1 MARIKYQPSTRVKP
15 FNPIQLSKEGI
26 TQMRRDSDRKI
37 RGMEQNFQAEKEQQA
52 RDRAAMQ
59 ENAALEQDRIKRD
72 REIEIE
78 NLKNE
83 QTALSQQANIDR
95 QQAKF
100 DSEASNAIFESISS
114 LSQTA
119 ASFIEE
125 AKVAK
130 LKEDTKKAQG
140 QNLGKERESLDQY
153 YNNLNSI
160 KKGTVAFDADVTE
173 NAVLSGEER
182 WQTTL
187 GHLSNPGR
195 NFNVN
200 QINANTL
207 IKDQGIAIFAKA
219 FNGTDRIYTD
229 SAGNKF
235 SGVEAYNDPIRNRI
249 VTDTEHKN
257 FVEKLGL
264 DYAAEGYLSSS
275 SAELEKVKDA
285 LAKSSVERS
294 LKKSLEIGE
303 SKLKILRSGTAEN
316 IAEAWDFES
325 VLKDMGSAWEST
337 HKMTA
342 DPTNSIEMLSEAQAR
357 IMGVPMKEYNK
368 NPEKY
373 SILNENHLRYAQTKL
388 QLAKRNENI
397 RKANEANLKFRK
409 AQYNEYF
416 FVHKDSITA
425 AVKDNPILAERTLL
439 DLANKSGF
447 TLPAYATSLLNNAK
461 AELEIEDTDRMN
473 FEYNNSKLTPEFI
486 NNSIKHPTVKK
497 AAIKLMA
504 AAEEKR
510 FGKPDNLVKKGYL
523 ELAKKAAKNAG
534 SRDISGTAFLIEAKI
549 LEYHDTDLSTT
560 GDPLATKNNIEELY
574 YKAVAERGLPNAD
587 VNNIFYQK
595 EDAYNNIVYPNIE
608 NPKGDPVAF
617 REVADFALKKYGAD
631 VRQYPYSV
639 ETQAATDITIESY
652 KQTGTP
658 RFSINLINNVD
669 SINKSNP
676 DKKRLTYSEYF
687 NEMQKAKSSISGEYH
702 PIIENTFS
710 TQTLDSLSPAQAK
723 LQSSAHHFS
732 SNILAKR
739 NTINST
745 AGIDNGMTLRSM
757 TRGSMGGD
765 AIRQR
770 SALQEVAGELG
781 VDPIDL
787 ATIIGFETGGT
798 YDPGQAG
805 GEGGNYSGLIQ
816 FGGPERD
823 AYGVTPGMTFEEQ
836 LRGPVLN
843 FFKDRFAKAGM
854 STQGASLEDLYTTVL
869 AGNPAANRNAE
880 DSFGTSALSGVSR
893 MGPHR
898 EAAIKRF
905 GF

>member
-1 MARIKYQPSTRVKP
+1 MARIKYQPSTRVKQ

-26 TQMRRDSDRKI
+26 TQMRRDSDRTI

-52 RDRAAMQ
+52 RDRAAMK
-59 ENAALEQDRIKRD
+59 ENASLEQDRIKRD

-78 NLKNE
+78 NLKNKE
-83 QTALSQQANIDR
+83 TALSQQANIDR

-114 LSQTA
+114 ISQTA
-119 ASFIEE
+119 ASYIEE

-130 LKEDTKKAQG
+130 LKKDTKDAQG
-140 QNLGKERESLDQY
+140 QNLGKQRESLDQY

-160 KKGTVAFDADVTE
+160 KKGTVAFDADVIE

-195 NFNVN
+195 NYNVN
-200 QINANTL
+200 QINANRL
-207 IKDQGIAIFAKA
+207 IEDQGAAIFAKA

-257 FVEKLGL
+257 LVEKLGL

-275 SAELEKVKDA
+275 SEKLEKVKDA
-285 LAKSSVERS
+285 LAKSSIERS
-294 LKKSLEIGE
+294 LQNS
-303 SKLKILRSGTAEN
+303 LKIADSTIETLRSGTAEN
-316 IAEAWDFES
+316 ISEAWNLES
-325 VLKDMGSAWEST
+325 VVKDKGSAWENT
-337 HKMTA
+337 HKLTA

-373 SILNENHLRYAQTKL
+373 SILNEDHPRYAQTKL
-388 QLAKRNENI
+388 QLATRNENI

-409 AQYNEYF
+409 AQFNEYF
-416 FVHKDSITA
+416 FVHKDSIAA
-425 AVKDNPILAERTLL
+425 AVKDNPILAERTMLK
-439 DLANKSGF
+439 LAQESDQ

-461 AELEIEDTDRMN
+461 AELESEETDRMN
-473 FEYNNSKLTPEFI
+473 FEYKNSKLTPEFI
-486 NNSIKHPTVKK
+486 NSIKHPTVKK

-510 FGKPDNLVKKGYL
+510 FGKPDNLIKDGYL
-523 ELAKKAAKNAG
+523 ALAKTAANIAG
-534 SRDISGTAFLIEAKI
+534 SRDVSGTALLIHAKI
-549 LEYHDTDLSTT
+549 LEYHDKDLSKT
-560 GDPLATKNNIEELY
+560 GDPLATRNNIEKLY
-574 YKAVAERGLPNAD
+574 SDAVAQRGLPNAD

-595 EDAYNNIVYPNIE
+595 EDAYNKIVYPNIE

-639 ETQAATDITIESY
+639 ETQEATDITIESY

-687 NEMQKAKSSISGEYH
+687 NEMQKAKNSISGEYH

-757 TRGSMGGD
+757 TRGSMGGGNPTPQQAYD
-765 AIRQR
+765 YMR
-770 SALQEVAGELG
+770 SLG
-781 VDPIDL
+781 VSDIHAKGIL
-787 ATIIGFETGGT
+787 ANIKGESNFETGVMG
-798 YDPGQAG
+798 D
-805 GEGGNYSGLIQ
+805 N
-816 FGGPERD
+816 
-823 AYGVTPGMTFEEQ
+823 
-836 LRGPVLN
+836 
-843 FFKDRFAKAGM
+843 GM
-854 STQGASLEDLYTTVL
+854 SGGLFQMYDDRYRKMEQAVPDWQSNWKGQIQH
-869 AGNPAANRNAE
+869 
-880 DSFGTSALSGVSR
+880 ALQDDI
-893 MGPHR
+893 GPQFLNMNFNSPE
-898 EAAIKRF
+898 EAADYFLEYYERPASQHLPGRRQLNRTFIPNL